1 MAVIVWSINK
11 KTPEPASE
19 PNTASNRRFP
29 RLSPASINPLN
40 STGWQHAVP
49 PYFSPPKVA
58 VEELDLLP
66 EAWEAQLFEI
76 LLSKDQ
82 DMDSRNSRLL
92 EMATKFAVGV
102 PSVQRECLSH
112 LAFGLSDSD
121 RGSFLALI
129 KNPSIPEK
137 IRADFFGEVL
147 NMRPSFLSGWLSDQ
161 MKDHTEGS
169 IRSLAREY
177 LTDLHAQN

>member
-11 KTPEPASE
+11 ETPEPVSE
-19 PNTASNRRFP
+19 SNTATNRRFP
-29 RLSPASINPLN
+29 RQSPASRNPLN
-40 STGWQHAVP
+40 STEWQDAFP
-49 PYFSPPKVA
+49 PHFSPPKVA
-58 VEELDLLP
+58 VEKLDLLP
-66 EAWEAQLFEI
+66 EAWEAPLFEI
-76 LLSKDQ
+76 LLSKDH
-82 DMDSRNSRLL
+82 DMGSRNSRLL
-92 EMATKFAVGV
+92 EMATKSAVGV

-121 RGSFLALI
+121 RGSFLAI
-129 KNPSIPEK
+129 IENPSIPEK
-137 IRADFFGEVL
+137 IRAEFFDEVL

-169 IRSLAREY
+169 IRRLAREY

>member
-11 KTPEPASE
+11 KTPEPVSK
-19 PNTASNRRFP
+19 PNIASNRRFP
-29 RLSPASINPLN
+29 RLSPASINPLY
-40 STGWQHAVP
+40 SADWQQIVP
-49 PYFSPPKVA
+49 PNSYPPNGA
-58 VEELDLLP
+58 VEELEGLP
-66 EAWEAQLFEI
+66 EAWEEPLFEI
-76 LLSKDQ
+76 LTDDKR
-82 DMDSRNSRLL
+82 DMGSRNSRLL
-92 EMATKFAVGV
+92 EMATKSAVGV
-102 PSVQRECLSH
+102 PIVQRECLSH

-129 KNPSIPEK
+129 KNSSIPEN
-137 IRADFFGEVL
+137 IRAEFFGEVL

-169 IRSLAREY
+169 IRRLAREY